1 MRLVIAA
8 LAALSL
14 AMPASAAA
22 DTPDVP
28 NPDKV
33 VCKVKA
39 KTGTRFPNKTC
50 RTRAE
55 WEKITAENKR
65 TASEMIDKPIIA
77 NDCRGAG
84 C

>member
-8 LAALSL
+8 LVAVPLLAGAPAAG
-14 AMPASAAA
+14 ATPAEGVS
-22 DTPDVP
+22 
-28 NPDKV
+28 DKV
-33 VCKVKA
+33 VCKNKA

-55 WEKITAENKR
+55 WEKITAQNKR
-65 TASEMIDKPIIA
+65 DASEMIDKPAIA
-77 NDCRGAG
+77 SDCQGSG